1 MSDIVLLSNPTSVA
15 EMVANA
21 KEVVLSGDID
31 PITAFVNIQKMA
43 KAIETYSKDKDIRRV
58 TLDAL
63 QLYGQKSVTKG
74 DATLE
79 IAETGT
85 RYDYSTTGDA
95 RIAELYELKK
105 ALDADIKEREQYL
118 KSLPSS
124 GVQVVD
130 PESGEV
136 ATLYPPVKTS
146 TTWIRTTFAK

>member
-130 PESGEV
+130 PDSGEV
-136 ATLYPPVKTS
+136 TTLYPPVKTS

>member
-21 KEVVLSGDID
+21 KEVVLSGNID

-43 KAIETYSKDKDIRRV
+43 KAIESYGKDKDIRRV

-63 QLYGQKSVTKG
+63 ERCGQKSLQRG

-79 IAETGT
+79 VAEVGT
-85 RYDYSTTGDA
+85 RYDFEACGDPK
-95 RIAELYELKK
+95 IAELYALRK
-105 ALDADIKEREQYL
+105 ALDADIKEREAYL
-118 KSLPSS
+118 KALPSS
-124 GVQVVD
+124 GVQNVD
-130 PESGEV
+130 PDTGEV
-136 ATLYPPVKTS
+136 ATIYPPNKTS

>member
-1 MSDIVLLSNPTSVA
+1 MGEVILLSNPTSVA

-21 KEVVLSGDID
+21 KEVVLSGNID

-43 KAIETYSKDKDIRRV
+43 KAIENYSKDKDIRRV

-79 IAETGT
+79 ITETGT

-105 ALDADIKEREQYL
+105 ALDADIKVREQYL

-130 PESGEV
+130 PDSGEV

-146 TTWIRTTFAK
+146 TTWIRTTFGK